1 MSVGRVVG
9 EVEGGRAAERAL
21 GILERM
27 EMLSGERPDLVRDTI
42 GYTSVICAFARS
54 GMREGGNRAE
64 ELFRRSLSL
73 YYGEE
78 EGGGGLGS
86 SLYTQTQ
93 CPELQSGAPTET
105 SMITAMSTG
114 KIDAATHDRTQ

>member
-1 MSVGRVVG
+1 
-9 EVEGGRAAERAL
+9 
-21 GILERM
+21 
-27 EMLSGERPDLVRDTI
+27 MLSGERPDLVPDTI
-42 GYTSVICAFARS
+42 GYTSVMCALARS
-54 GMREGGNRAE
+54 GMKEGGNRAE

-93 CPELQSGAPTET
+93 CPNHQT
-105 SMITAMSTG
+105 SMITAISTG
-114 KIDAATHDRTQ
+114 KIDAATHDLTQ